1 MIQQVFG
8 PLNASSN
15 FETGAWSIGENESY
29 SVQVN
34 FTGSNVAGTL
44 VLQASNDA
52 DKWVDVPSTSA
63 NITNSSTQLYSEGS
77 AQWLY
82 VRLKWTY
89 ASGTG
94 NVSGIMVAKQPERFN
109 R

>member
-1 MIQQVFG
+1 MIQQTVG
-8 PLNASSN
+8 PISAAANYESPPWNL
-15 FETGAWSIGENESY
+15 GENESY

-34 FTGSNVAGTL
+34 FTGANVAGTL

-52 DKWVDVPSTSA
+52 TNWVSVTSTST
-63 NITNSSTQLYSEGS
+63 NVTNSASQLYSEGS

-89 ASGTG
+89 TSGTG
-94 NVSGIMVAKQPERFN
+94 NLSAIMLAKQPERFN

>member
-1 MIQQVFG
+1 MIQQTIG
-8 PLNASSN
+8 PQSAAANYTSPKFDL
-15 FETGAWSIGENESY
+15 GENESY

-34 FTGSNVAGTL
+34 FTGADVAGTL
-44 VLQASNDA
+44 VLQASNDGQ
-52 DKWVDVPSTSA
+52 KWVDITSTS
-63 NITNSSTQLYSEGS
+63 TNVTASATQLYSEGS

-89 ASGTG
+89 TSGTG
-94 NVSGIMVAKQPERFN
+94 NLSAIMLAKQPERFN